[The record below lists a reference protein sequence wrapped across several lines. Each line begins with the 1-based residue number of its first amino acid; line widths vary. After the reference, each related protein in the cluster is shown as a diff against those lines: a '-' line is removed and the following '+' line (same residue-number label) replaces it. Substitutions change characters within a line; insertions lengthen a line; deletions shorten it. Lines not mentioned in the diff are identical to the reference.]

1 MITNTRDPEDF
12 EDIENHESDKDDIYN
27 EGFVDKTISH
37 TLAGVE
43 IPKKFTPINVEYLKQ
58 HKQDLL
64 KFKLPTHRVDINNI
78 TDFNTQLGDEL
89 QNLFTHIIFAKDFNI
104 YNKHRVLLC
113 ELFDIEPSYLIK
125 PHGQAWNVYQFTFH
139 KEDSVAKN
147 IKPDDVLY
155 HTNTVPNLTSLQP
168 TFMSRRAQA
177 LRGLPKKFVGIEAL
191 YPTPRIYVGLNSVMT
206 RYSGGAPIKNN
217 GDRVYKILNHKNKV
231 KSDKELHGA
240 AYYIE
245 TTSPVKVVDITDEY
259 FKSKEIKESFT
270 ERNVF
275 KMNEQITNILEAFKS
290 GVLSTEEATAKLNVI
305 QEAAIEESK
314 QEDTSENSYDEMFMT
329 KQNHIM
335 ESYKLGI
342 INSQE
347 AIQLI
352 ERITMESEYMSEE
365 DDIDDV
371 DDVNTSDDTE
381 EPETSDSSEDI
392 SALAEYINS
401 LDEETR
407 AQLMGAINA
416 PADGANSEPATDDE
430 GNVETTEEG
439 SIPTGSDMTEPTEE
453 SDTVNEYDDTTLNE
467 MEV

>member
-1 MITNTRDPEDF
+1 MITNTIYPEDF
-12 EDIENHESDKDDIYN
+12 EDIENHEASKDDIYN

-43 IPKKFTPINVEYLKQ
+43 FPKKFTPINVEYLKQ

-78 TDFNTQLGDEL
+78 TDFNNQLGDEL

-125 PHGQAWNVYQFTFH
+125 PYGQAWDVDQFTFH

-147 IKPDDVLY
+147 LKPDDVLY
-155 HTNTVPNLTSLQP
+155 HTNKVPNLTSLQP
-168 TFMSRRAQA
+168 TFMSRRAKA
-177 LRGLPKKFVGIEAL
+177 LRGLPKKFVGVEAL

-206 RYSGGAPIKNN
+206 RYSSEAPIKNN
-217 GDRVYKILNHKNKV
+217 GVRIYKILNHKNKV
-231 KSDKELHGA
+231 KSDKELHGDA
-240 AYYIE
+240 CYIE

-314 QEDTSENSYDEMFMT
+314 QEDTSENSNNEMFMT

-365 DDIDDV
+365 DDMDDMNA
-371 DDVNTSDDTE
+371 DEGEGND

-416 PADGANSEPATDDE
+416 PAEGNNSEPVADDE
-430 GNVETTEEG
+430 GNVENVEEG
-439 SIPTGSDMTEPTEE
+439 SIPTNSDVSEPVEGP
-453 SDTVNEYDDTTLNE
+453 DTVREYANTALNE